1 MVAQKTNGTPQ
12 WRLESENARSRV
24 HCITVPTEANNSH
37 MHQVLALK
45 SLVSTRD
52 RVLGYRPTRW
62 ESEGALKE
70 TRGRGIAVAA

>member
-1 MVAQKTNGTPQ
+1 MEHLNGDWNQ
-12 WRLESENARSRV
+12 RMLV
-24 HCITVPTEANNSH
+24 VVCITVPTEANNSH

-52 RVLGYRPTRW
+52 RVLGYCPTRW
-62 ESEGALKE
+62 ESEGALNE